1 MGTISETSM
10 KDRVSEQQRRSR
22 RKNGDRVRLAWQ
34 PTLRSSSG
42 TSDIPTRRVHPGNEA
57 KSGKPR
63 IFTFN
68 DTQGEQS
75 QGPSAVQTMQVQQP
89 SPADWRPT
97 LRHWTT

>member
-10 KDRVSEQQRRSR
+10 KDRTSKQQWRSR
-22 RKNGDRVRLAWQ
+22 RKNGDRVRVAWQ

-42 TSDIPTRRVHPGNEA
+42 TSDIPTQRVHPGNE
-57 KSGKPR
+57 SGKPR